1 MTTEQWAAWVRARV
15 DPGTAFAKPE
25 ALDDLLVLDCSRAS
39 MAGLVASSFLAELG
53 AEVIR
58 VEPPGGDPARHF
70 APFGLLHR
78 DTGLGYLVEGRN
90 KLHITLSLENPEGRE
105 ILRSLARRADVLIE
119 TFLPGQMDAW
129 GLGYRQLFD
138 ANPPLIYCALYTY
151 GQFGPRAGCG
161 QPNADVADQ
170 ALSGVTFITGFPPGD
185 GRARAAAKSEDLSA
199 VPTRQGSWHGWTLGG
214 LWGAFG
220 ILVALHVRTQLGAGQ
235 FVDVSPAEALMRSAD
250 VSAAWWELDG
260 VLRSRVGNYDTA
272 IFPYTYVRCR
282 DGYLLLA
289 AVMEPAWQALCRL
302 MGRSDLIEQYP
313 SIPSRR
319 PLAVQSALHKEVEAW
334 TTGLTFE
341 EIAEKFEEGNRSIEG
356 GVMVAGRVVELRD
369 VVLNEHYRARG
380 ALAVFTDPT
389 YGDLLIQLP
398 FQKLSATPPRLKWA
412 CRTPGQDNAHI
423 YAKYL
428 GYGKEALAGL
438 QARGVI

>member
-151 GQFGPRAGCG
+151 GQFGPRAASAK
-161 QPNADVADQ
+161 PPADLVDQ
-170 ALSGVTFITGFPPGD
+170 ALSGIPSFTGE
-185 GRARAAAKSEDLSA
+185 SERDEGPAPYA
-199 VPTRQGSWHGWTLGG
+199 VPTKQGSWFGWYAGG
-214 LWGAFG
+214 AYAAFG
-220 ILVALHVRTQLGAGQ
+220 ILVALHQRVLTGQGQLI
-235 FVDVSPAEALMRSAD
+235 DVSPAEAAMRFAD
-250 VSAAWWELDG
+250 FNCLWYHAEGQSRE
-260 VLRSRVGNYDTA
+260 RVGNLDIAAY
-272 IFPYTYVRCR
+272 PYTYFRCKGGMVFVAGFL
-282 DGYLLLA
+282 DA
-289 AVMEPAWQALCRL
+289 NWTALTTI
-302 MGRSDLIEQYP
+302 MGRPDLRERYP
-313 SIPSRR
+313 TIFER
-319 PLAVQSALHKEVEAW
+319 LEHEKEIYRELEAW
-334 TTGLTFE
+334 AASYTSQ
-341 EIAEKFEEGNRSIEG
+341 EILEMVQNYKGK
-356 GVMVAGRVVELRD
+356 GVVATGRVNEPKETLAEENWWERGVFQRIRDPYYGEL
-369 VVLNEHYRARG
+369 V
-380 ALAVFTDPT
+380 
-389 YGDLLIQLP
+389 IQNP
-398 FQKLSATPPRLKWA
+398 PWTMTGTPPRVKWI
-412 CRTPGQDNAHI
+412 CRPVGADTEEI
-423 YAKYL
+423 YTKRLGLDSAYL
-428 GYGKEALAGL
+428 RAL
-438 QARGVI
+438 QAEGVL